1 MVAARD
7 LVFAYKA
14 KAHALHEYFAAG
26 HGKTVLYVPKGEI
39 IFKQGGPADSVF
51 YIQKRPSQ
59 DQRQFATGKRGNA
72 RFAEQG

>member
-51 YIQKRPSQ
+51 YIQKGRVKISVSSPQ
-59 DQRQFATGKRGNA
+59 GKRGNA